1 MLAKKKEI
9 TLKQAIINLLII
21 AIVSLPIIIF
31 VIINTFDLPSIN
43 LPFMTIPRMVVNR
56 YDEVTSIFSN
66 DFIQNSIQNFIGNLK
81 IIFIQYD
88 GLKWNAL
95 WPFGTTYIF
104 SIVFTFIGIILAVK
118 NRENIKYGYIMEV
131 WIIVA
136 MLLTFVCEP
145 NINRLN
151 IIFFPIIFYTVIGIS
166 DVIKQGKIFTVLVLI
181 IYMVSIIGFLNT
193 YFKEDANTYETFEA
207 NLEEPIKYVEM
218 LDKQSKK
225 SKQIYVT
232 NSIEE
237 AYIYVLF
244 YLEYNP
250 NDFADTVEY
259 LNPDEPFRQVEKFQ
273 NYNFIN
279 VSKLENDEGNIYL
292 VKNSEYEDIK
302 KAPQKYGVQSIEDE
316 FNIKEFVGYT
326 VLQGKE
332 N

>member
-1 MLAKKKEI
+1 M
-9 TLKQAIINLLII
+9 LII

-31 VIINTFDLPSIN
+31 VIINTFDLPAIN

-56 YDEVTSIFSN
+56 YDEVTSIFSG

-81 IIFIQYD
+81 IIFMQFD
-88 GLKWNAL
+88 GLNWNAL
-95 WPFGTTYIF
+95 WPFGTIYIF
-104 SIVFTFIGIILAVK
+104 STVFTVIGIILAIK
-118 NRENIKYGYIMEV
+118 NREKIKYAYIMEI

-166 DVIKQGKIFTVLVLI
+166 DVIKQGKIFTVLILI
-181 IYMVSIIGFLNT
+181 IYVISIIGFLNV
-193 YFKEDANTYETFEA
+193 YFKEDANTYQTFEA
-207 NLEEPIKYVEM
+207 NLEEPIKYVGM
-218 LDKQSKK
+218 LDKESGK
-225 SKQIYVT
+225 SEQIYIT
-232 NSIEE
+232 DSIKE

-250 NDFADTVEY
+250 NDFSSTVEY
-259 LNPDEPFRQVEKFQ
+259 SNPEEPFREVEKFA

-279 VSKLENDEGNIYL
+279 VSKLESDEGNIYL
-292 VKNSEYEDIK
+292 VRNSEYEDIK

-316 FNIKEFVGYT
+316 FYIKGFVGYT